1 MPIRFT
7 CPHCRQ
13 KLSVAQR
20 KAGTATECPR
30 CHGTLT
36 VPEPPAETKATG
48 EQPAANA
55 PLGEAPEFLPE
66 ADEFAGLELIYETA
80 SEPKAPPAP
89 SRFREEV
96 AVPRYIIYL
105 QGGLIAVVALVSL
118 AIGMLLGSTFGG
130 RSENEARSGV
140 VSGSVTY
147 AEGPRSRVDVGAVVM
162 LLPQGRRPDEKIPIN
177 GLRPADRQADEGEK
191 GIAMLRDVGGSYAR
205 ADENGRFELQ
215 APNSGRYWLV
225 VISRE
230 KKRAGAGRELRNAD
244 LAKLARFFESAAG
257 LLGDREFRISEEM
270 IRGDRR
276 VDVAFD

>member
-30 CHGTLT
+30 CHGRLT
-36 VPEPPAETKATG
+36 VPEPSLEAKVTVEKPT
-48 EQPAANA
+48 ANA
-55 PLGEAPEFLPE
+55 PLGEAPEFLPD

-80 SEPKAPPAP
+80 NEPKAPPAP
-89 SRFREEV
+89 SRIGEV
-96 AVPRYIIYL
+96 IPIPRYVIYM
-105 QGGLIAVVALVSL
+105 QGGLIALVALV
-118 AIGMLLGSTFGG
+118 AFVIGILLGSTFGG
-130 RSENEARSGV
+130 RAGEEAQSGV
-140 VSGSVTY
+140 VTGSVTF
-147 AEGPRSRVDVGAVVM
+147 ADGPRSRVDVGAVMM
-162 LLPQGRRPDEKIPIN
+162 LLPQGRRPDEKIPIK
-177 GLRPADRQADEGEK
+177 GLRPADRQADESEK
-191 GIAMLRDVGGSYAR
+191 GIAMLRDVGGAYAR

-215 APNSGRYWLV
+215 VPNSGRYWLV
-225 VISRE
+225 VISHE

-257 LLGDREFRISEEM
+257 LLGDREFRIREET

-276 VDVAFD
+276 VDVAFE

>member
-36 VPEPPAETKATG
+36 VPEPPAEPKLTG
-48 EQPAANA
+48 EKPAANA
-55 PLGEAPEFLPE
+55 PLGEAPEFLPD

-89 SRFREEV
+89 SRISEAV
-96 AVPRYIIYL
+96 PVPRYVIYM
-105 QGGLIAVVALVSL
+105 QGGLIAAVALVAL
-118 AIGMLLGSTFGG
+118 VIGMLLGSTFGG
-130 RSENEARSGV
+130 RTEDQAQSSV
-140 VSGSVTY
+140 VTGSITFTQ
-147 AEGPRSRVDVGAVVM
+147 GPRSRVDVGAVVM
-162 LLPQGRRPDEKIPIN
+162 LLPQGRRPDEKIPIK

-191 GIAMLRDVGGSYAR
+191 GIAMLRDVGGAYAR

-215 APNSGRYWLV
+215 VPNSGRYWLV

-230 KKRAGAGRELRNAD
+230 QKRTGAGRELKNSD
-244 LAKLARFFESAAG
+244 LAKLARFFESAVG
-257 LLGDREFRISEEM
+257 VLGDREFRISDET

>member
-13 KLSVAQR
+13 KLSVAER
-20 KAGTATECPR
+20 KAGTATACPR

-36 VPEPPAETKATG
+36 VPEPPAEAKLTG
-48 EQPAANA
+48 EKPAANA
-55 PLGEAPEFLPE
+55 PLGEAPEFLPD

-80 SEPKAPPAP
+80 SEPKAPPVH
-89 SRFREEV
+89 SRMSEEV
-96 AVPRYIIYL
+96 PVPRYVIYM
-105 QGGLIAVVALVSL
+105 QGGLMAVVALVAL
-118 AIGMLLGSTFGG
+118 VIGMLLGSTFGG
-130 RSENEARSGV
+130 RSAEETGASLV
-140 VSGSVTY
+140 TGSVTF

-162 LLPQGRRPDEKIPIN
+162 LLPQGRRPDEKIPIK

-191 GIAMLRDVGGSYAR
+191 GIAMLGDVGGAYVR

-215 APNSGRYWLV
+215 VPNSGRYWLV

-230 KKRAGAGRELRNAD
+230 RKRSGGGREFQNAD

-257 LLGDREFRISEEM
+257 LLGDREFRIRDET
-270 IRGDRR
+270 IRGVRR